1 MKQWD
6 QTFCAKMDK
15 AGVLERYTEDAT
27 LYTFDGNS
35 IVSASEIASY
45 FFANYS
51 KIKICFK
58 PLFKELTTGRGYEY
72 GTYEMRVRSNII
84 RHGKYS
90 IVWFLE
96 KSTWKIS
103 NQILG

>member
-1 MKQWD
+1 MKEWE
-6 QTFCAKMDK
+6 QTFYSKRDK

-35 IVSASEIASY
+35 IVSASEITNY
-45 FFANYS
+45 FFVNYS

-58 PLFKELTTGRGYEY
+58 PHFKELTTGRGYEY
-72 GTYEMRVRSNII
+72 GTYEICVRSDII
-84 RHGKYS
+84 RNGRYS
-90 IVWFLE
+90 IVWFLDE
-96 KSTWKIS
+96 VTWKIS